1 MSKNKSPRKRKEP
14 TEKPAVAEQP
24 KAELVPVAREPQ
36 PEAAPERALPALADI
51 VQAVRMAVGRVLDL
65 ADAAA
70 EAIKNRIEG
79 RA

>member
-1 MSKNKSPRKRKEP
+1 MSKGKSPRKRKEP
-14 TEKPAVAEQP
+14 TDKPAVAEQP
-24 KAELVPVAREPQ
+24 KAELVLV
-36 PEAAPERALPALADI
+36 PERALPALSDV
-51 VQAVRMAVGRVLDL
+51 VQAVRVAVGRVLDL